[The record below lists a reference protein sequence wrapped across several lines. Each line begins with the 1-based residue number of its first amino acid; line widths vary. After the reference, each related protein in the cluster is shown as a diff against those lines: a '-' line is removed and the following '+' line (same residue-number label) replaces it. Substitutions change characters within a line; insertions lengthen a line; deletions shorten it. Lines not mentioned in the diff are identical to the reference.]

1 MLIQPKISI
10 ILSTYN
16 EGYIIEETL
25 KSIFDNVNDV
35 EVVVVDDSSTDG
47 TAEKIK
53 SFNDPRVKFFSRK
66 NRGLASAFLLGL
78 INTNGNI
85 VGWFDSNMPELFKK
99 VPQMIVELEKNEL
112 VILSRYV
119 AGGKDLRSGLR
130 VLSSKTINFICR
142 FFLGNDI
149 KDYTSSIFLM
159 KREKLSAA
167 VPICYGHGEFFIEFL
182 FKLNKKGTKIVEIPY
197 THSPDH
203 EGMSK
208 TATNII
214 RFFKLGF
221 DYIFRILI
229 TKIRKN

>member
-1 MLIQPKISI
+1 MQPKISI

-25 KSIFDNVNDV
+25 KSIFNNLNDV
-35 EVVVVDDSSTDG
+35 EVIVVDDSSTDG
-47 TAEKIK
+47 TSEKIK
-53 SFNDPRVKFFSRK
+53 NFNDPRVKLFSRK
-66 NRGLASAFLLGL
+66 GRGLASAFLLGL
-78 INTNGNI
+78 INTKGDTI
-85 VGWFDSNMPELFKK
+85 GWFDSNMPELFKK
-99 VPQMIVELEKNEL
+99 VPLMISKLNESDL

-119 AGGKDLRSGLR
+119 PGGEDQRSKLR

-142 FFLGNDI
+142 LILGGGI

-159 KREKLSAA
+159 KREKLALA
-167 VPICYGHGEFFIEFL
+167 IPICYGHGEFFIEFL
-182 FKLNKKGTKIVEIPY
+182 FKLKKNGIKIIEIPY
-197 THSPDH
+197 THPQDH

-221 DYIFRILI
+221 DYIVRILI
-229 TKIRKN
+229 SRIRKN